1 MVNMYTHNG
10 CPAMER
16 TSCVFVSEKMEVL
29 GMGKETAFTEAGVNY
44 GEMFQPQRVIKKLLM
59 CRR

>member
-1 MVNMYTHNG
+1 
-10 CPAMER
+10 MER

-44 GEMFQPQRVIKKLLM
+44 GNVSTTESDQGN
-59 CRR
+59 